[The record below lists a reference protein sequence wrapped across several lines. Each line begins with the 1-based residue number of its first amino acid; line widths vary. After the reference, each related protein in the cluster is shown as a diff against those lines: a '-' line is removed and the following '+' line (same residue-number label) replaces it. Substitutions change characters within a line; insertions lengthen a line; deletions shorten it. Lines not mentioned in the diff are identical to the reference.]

1 MATKKKKNLTP
12 DELREQQEREIYLS
26 CLFID
31 CDKQNRSIPD
41 EVSFEDLYAQSIM
54 EAAYC

>member
-1 MATKKKKNLTP
+1 MAKKKKNLTP
-12 DELREQQEREIYLS
+12 EELREQQEREIYLS

-31 CDKQNRSIPD
+31 CDQRNRSVPD
-41 EVSFEDLYAQSIM
+41 EVSFEDLYARSIM